1 MKEQYTYQDLESF
14 FDQFKRMPE
23 YISLEQVAQIIQHP
37 SPAFILPIKGT
48 SLRLWTILLSTTVV
62 ITIISILYF
71 SSPSIKDS
79 LGEMIPVMKE
89 ILPPVANIPAM
100 TVDTVEMELQESRK
114 QIRKQ
119 KAYERVVE
127 SMDKNESNRELID
140 QKPKKSQKQEP
151 IEGAVDG
158 NPKIIE
164 DAIDGNPYI
173 IDDLSLDELRKL
185 GFDIQHYSVFYRN
198 TWAEAKC
205 RFMSSASN
213 FIRHTEAGE
222 KLKMPS
228 NLICDLN
235 ILIRDTLPE
244 ETPFSIRIITE
255 QRTPGVSSPPIYYQ
269 FETIEKD
276 YYPVY
281 VSTLEGSISGIKPIE
296 DYLNA
301 IDTLVSVILPFSRLN
316 CSQTKDMIFWFHA
329 TEAFYNDLPNRYNQ
343 LESFISNNKS
353 IKKPNPNVQ
362 IVNYDIDRWVSSN
375 IYPPGEVIDGSSF
388 IMELTRVE
396 QEKIGLFRDKEYE
409 TSINYYYLTPW
420 GEGRGLGGKM
430 TWVKTSNMPGRDSVR
445 SQVFDT
451 IFKVDYIPKILT
463 DTLGNINSFSTTGKY
478 LQSTLIENDV
488 LIPIKGSSR
497 IYWFSQSDYLWSILP
512 ERYIYLRETYQKIL
526 FTKSIF
532 PDIDLVKY
540 FADERKR
547 VDMNVEILELSISEL
562 ENLGFI
568 FFEDSIISQSSVYND
583 EWIQFRINLPA
594 YISELSAGSSKWII
608 ENRVKGSTQVVNK
621 NNRDW
626 QKQNNGLEYNELIK
640 SPYQGFQFVMITDEE
655 GHELQRIRSVGR
667 EEYFKGKDSQY
678 LIPVRVPLDKYF
690 SEYSETKIFW
700 FTPTEAFFDRLP
712 ERIKKDLRKDF
723 YSLTEN
729 ISNSTCTYFEE
740 CRSNLDLTEFNIYPN
755 PTKEV
760 INISFNAS
768 TELEGIIYLLDIKG
782 GIVNTLESK
791 TIIAVGSNEFSFSLD
806 AVLPGIY
813 LVAVNSDVGIKTG
826 RLIVT
831 E

>member
-1 MKEQYTYQDLESF
+1 MAKEYTYQELETF

-23 YISLEQVAQIIQHP
+23 YITLEKVTQIIRHP
-37 SPAFILPIKGT
+37 SPAFTLPTKGA
-48 SLRLWTILLSTTVV
+48 SLRLWTILLTTTAV
-62 ITIISILYF
+62 ITVASILYF
-71 SSPSIKDS
+71 SSTHNKES
-79 LGEMIPVMKE
+79 LEGMTPVKKE
-89 ILPPVANIPAM
+89 ILPSDANIPAM
-100 TVDTVEMELQESRK
+100 TIDTIKMELQDLPEQKTK
-114 QIRKQ
+114 QIANVKEV
-119 KAYERVVE
+119 A
-127 SMDKNESNRELID
+127 SSDTNESEQQFIS
-140 QKPKKSQKQEP
+140 QKPKKSQSLEP
-151 IEGAVDG
+151 IAGSVDE
-158 NPKIIE
+158 NPIIIE
-164 DAIDGNPYI
+164 EPIDGNPYI
-173 IDDLSLDELRKL
+173 IDDLFLDELRKL

-198 TWAEAKC
+198 TWPEAKG
-205 RFMSSASN
+205 RFISSASN

-235 ILIRDTLPE
+235 SLIRDTLPE

-255 QRTPGVSSPPIYYQ
+255 QRTPGVSTPPVYYQ

-281 VSTLEGSISGIKPIE
+281 VSTLDGSIYGIKPIE
-296 DYLNA
+296 DFLNA
-301 IDTLVSVILPFSRLN
+301 IDTLVPVILPFSRLN

-329 TEAFYNDLPNRYNQ
+329 TEDFYNDLPNRYNQ
-343 LESFISNNKS
+343 LESSISNNKS
-353 IKKPNPNVQ
+353 IKKANSNVQ
-362 IVNYDIDRWVSSN
+362 LVNYDIDRWVSSN

-388 IMELTRVE
+388 ILELTGEE
-396 QEKIGLFRDKEYE
+396 QERIGLFRDKEHE
-409 TSINYYYLTPW
+409 SSINYYYLTPW
-420 GEGRGLGGKM
+420 GEGRGLGGRM

-512 ERYIYLRETYQKIL
+512 ERYKYLRETYQKIL

-540 FADERKR
+540 FAEERKHI
-547 VDMNVEILELSISEL
+547 DMNVEILELSISEL
-562 ENLGFI
+562 ENLGFL

-608 ENRVKGSTQVVNK
+608 ENRVKGSTQVVNE
-621 NNRDW
+621 NNKDW

-640 SPYQGFQFVMITDEE
+640 SPYQGFQFVMITDED
-655 GHELQRIRSVGR
+655 GHELQRIRSVAR
-667 EEYFKGKDSQY
+667 EEYFKGKKFQY
-678 LIPVRVPLDKYF
+678 FIPVKVPLDEYF

-723 YSLTEN
+723 YSLTGN
-729 ISNSTCTYFEE
+729 LSNSTCTYFEE
-740 CRSNLDLTEFNIYPN
+740 CRSTLDLTEFSIYPN
-755 PTKEV
+755 PARDI
-760 INISFNAS
+760 INISFNTS
-768 TELEGIIYLLDIKG
+768 EEVTGNIYLLDIKG
-782 GIVNTLESK
+782 SIVKTLESK
-791 TIIAVGSNEFSFSLD
+791 AIIAAGSNEFSYPLD
-806 AVLPGIY
+806 GVLPGIY
-813 LVAVNSDVGIKTG
+813 LVAVHSDAGIKTG